1 MVCLTKQQKAVVLTR
16 NLVNNSYQLP
26 VSHEITIL
34 GPQALAT
41 SPPQFLPWAALFKL
55 LIYCLGDVHGLLK
68 PVWRLCILEHLE
80 VCKNTGDSLP
90 NRPPAEHASV
100 LSGGC
105 SNSCAKCTTSSEL
118 ESAQ

>member
-1 MVCLTKQQKAVVLTR
+1 
-16 NLVNNSYQLP
+16 
-26 VSHEITIL
+26 
-34 GPQALAT
+34 
-41 SPPQFLPWAALFKL
+41 L

-80 VCKNTGDSLP
+80 VCKKTGDSLP